1 MSNVRKYT
9 DEQLVSRFK
18 SMKNFK
24 GIPKGKY
31 LILVRSTEDATDLFD
46 DKSYLMEEEKCLMV
60 QPCTTNKGLKGTA
73 VMLADHINY
82 DAHKFGLHRGKMR
95 ALRQVKSVPYQRDL
109 DKDGKTDETGVI
121 YNDIIYMNIHGA
133 TYVKGANTIS
143 KKIGGWSFGC
153 LVHNDNDL
161 YEKMIDLVE
170 HQEAVTSVV
179 LKEWNPSEM

>member
-1 MSNVRKYT
+1 MNNVRKYT
-9 DEQLVSRFK
+9 DEQLVQRFK
-18 SMKNFK
+18 SMKNYK

-31 LILVRSTEDATDLFD
+31 LILVRSTEDATDEFD
-46 DKSYLMEEEKCLMV
+46 DKSYLMDGEKCIMV

-82 DAHKFGLHRGKMR
+82 DAHKFGLHKGKMR
-95 ALRQVKSVPYQRDL
+95 ALRQIKGVPYQRDL

-179 LKEWNPSEM
+179 LKEWEV

>member
-1 MSNVRKYT
+1 MNNVRKYT
-9 DEQLVSRFK
+9 NEQLVNRFK
-18 SMKNFK
+18 SMKNYK

-46 DKSYLMEEEKCLMV
+46 DKSYLMEGEECLMV

-82 DAHKFGLHRGKMR
+82 DAHRFGLHRKKMR
-95 ALRQVKSVPYQRDL
+95 ALRQIKGVPYQRDF

-133 TYVKGANTIS
+133 TYIKGSDLVA
-143 KKIGGWSFGC
+143 KRIGGWSEGC
-153 LVHNDNDL
+153 IVHNNNDL
-161 YEKMIDLVE
+161 YEKMIDLLE
-170 HQEAVTSVV
+170 KQEAVTSVV
-179 LKEWNPSEM
+179 LREWEV

>member
-1 MSNVRKYT
+1 MNNVRKYT

-24 GIPKGKY
+24 GIPKDKY

-46 DKSYLMEEEKCLMV
+46 DKSYLMEGEKCIMV
-60 QPCTTNKGLKGTA
+60 QPCTTNKGFKGTA

-109 DKDGKTDETGVI
+109 DKDGKTDETGVV
-121 YNDIIYMNIHGA
+121 YNDIIYMNIHGS
-133 TYVKGANTIS
+133 TYVKGADTIS
-143 KKIGGWSFGC
+143 QKIGGWSEGC
-153 LVHNDNDL
+153 LVHNDNDK
-161 YEKMIDLVE
+161 YEKMIDLLE
-170 HQEAVTSVV
+170 HQESVTSVV
-179 LKEWNPSEM
+179 LKEWEL

>member
-46 DKSYLMEEEKCLMV
+46 DKSYLMEGEKCLMV

-95 ALRQVKSVPYQRDL
+95 ALRQVKNVPYQRDL

-143 KKIGGWSFGC
+143 KKIGGWSEGC

-161 YEKMIDLVE
+161 YEKMIVLLE
-170 HQEAVTSVV
+170 KQEAVTSVV
-179 LKEWNPSEM
+179 LREWEV